1 MEPNVEH
8 ATRPGAE
15 MSTRPFRILALDGGG
30 IMGAFTA
37 SVLATIEAAS
47 GQRTWEHFDLI
58 TGTSTGGLIALALGM
73 GNDAARICRMYS
85 EHGHLIFPRD
95 RFWWDGILR
104 HLRGPKF
111 STGPLRGA
119 IGELL
124 QDATLDAA
132 KVCLAIPVYDANK
145 GQVVV
150 FKTAHDG
157 RYHWYKDI
165 PAVELAL
172 ATSAA
177 PTYFQAHTIECNYGT
192 FTYIDGGV
200 WANCP
205 VMVGVTEAI
214 DVFGMLPSEIHL
226 LSIST
231 TNYPF
236 RIKES
241 KRTRG
246 ILGWNKT
253 IIETLMFGQ
262 AQAAVAHATCI
273 LRKGVFHRIDYTAP
287 PNVYSLDNAVSVKQ
301 LIADGQDAAQQKGSI
316 DIVKK
321 FFLNGKKSTPFQ
333 AITSPTS
340 EPDDDQ
346 HAHRNN
352 MV

>member
-1 MEPNVEH
+1 MPEVDNLTPTVNGTNRGSRHGVGPPFVVRFGSKTDSRDSPSSATPDMDSPATATRVAAISDCEKDDAGIERDGDLTHRGPGMEPTVEH

-37 SVLATIEAAS
+37 SVLATIEAAT

-73 GNDAARICRMYS
+73 GNDAARICQMYS

-104 HLRGPKF
+104 QLRGPKF
-111 STGPLRGA
+111 STAPLRGA

-165 PAVELAL
+165 PAVELL
-172 ATSAA
+172 RKSRVRLCRS
-177 PTYFQAHTIECNYGT
+177 AHT
-192 FTYIDGGV
+192 
-200 WANCP
+200 
-205 VMVGVTEAI
+205 
-214 DVFGMLPSEIHL
+214 
-226 LSIST
+226 
-231 TNYPF
+231 
-236 RIKES
+236 
-241 KRTRG
+241 
-246 ILGWNKT
+246 
-253 IIETLMFGQ
+253 TLFP
-262 AQAAVAHATCI
+262 
-273 LRKGVFHRIDYTAP
+273 R
-287 PNVYSLDNAVSVKQ
+287 
-301 LIADGQDAAQQKGSI
+301 
-316 DIVKK
+316 
-321 FFLNGKKSTPFQ
+321 
-333 AITSPTS
+333 
-340 EPDDDQ
+340 
-346 HAHRNN
+346 
-352 MV
+352 